1 MSLKLEEKTMESD
14 TWLKRLSHAKLQE
27 PVAVVGSPGL
37 RSIGK
42 LTVDS
47 LIAQTKSQLVAE
59 LYSIHFP
66 SIYHTVPSYAA
77 HPSLPG
83 MGGTIVDSGAID
95 FPKVQFY
102 ACSTP
107 CLILVRGYHPNFEG
121 QYEVAEK
128 VVDYLSEEG
137 VKKMIV
143 VAGYGT
149 KDKKIVCAAN
159 NKNAIDELKEKYG
172 IGIGYKGPFM
182 GFSGLVFGS
191 AQLKGIEATCL
202 FSGSEPKEDDLE
214 FPDKEASNRVADL
227 LNKMF
232 SLPK

>member
-1 MSLKLEEKTMESD
+1 MSLNLEEKTMESD
-14 TWLKRLSHAKLQE
+14 TWIKHISDVNLQE
-27 PVAVVGSPGL
+27 PVAIVGSPGL

-42 LTVDS
+42 LAVDS
-47 LIAQTKSQLVAE
+47 LIAQTKAQLVAE

-66 SIYHTVPSYAA
+66 SVYQTVPSYAA

-83 MGGTIVDSGAID
+83 MGGTIVDAGAVD

-102 ACSTP
+102 ACSSP
-107 CLILVRGYHPNFEG
+107 CLVLVRGYHPNFEG

-128 VVDYLSEEG
+128 VVDYLDQLG

-143 VAGYGT
+143 VAGFGT
-149 KDKKIVCAAN
+149 KEKKVVCAAN
-159 NKNAIDELKEKYG
+159 NKRAIDELKEKYG

-191 AQLKGIEATCL
+191 AQLKGIEAICL
-202 FSGSEPKEDDLE
+202 FSASEPKEDDLE
-214 FPDKEASNRVADL
+214 FPDKEASDRVVEI

>member
-1 MSLKLEEKTMESD
+1 MSPNLEEKTMESE
-14 TWLKRLSHAKLQE
+14 TWIKHISDVNLQE
-27 PVAVVGSPGL
+27 PVAIVGSPGL

-42 LTVDS
+42 LAVDS
-47 LIAQTKSQLVAE
+47 LITQTKAHLVAE

-66 SIYHTVPSYAA
+66 SIYQTVPSYAA

-83 MGGTIVDSGAID
+83 MGGTVVDAGAVD

-102 ACSTP
+102 ACTSP
-107 CLILVRGYHPNFEG
+107 CLVLVRGYHPNFEG

-128 VVDYLSEEG
+128 VVDYLSELS

-149 KDKKIVCAAN
+149 KEKKVVCAAN
-159 NKNAIDELKEKYG
+159 NKKAIDELKEKYD

-191 AQLKGIEATCL
+191 AKLKGIEAICL
-202 FSGSEPKEDDLE
+202 FSASEPKEDDLE
-214 FPDKEASNRVADL
+214 FPDKEASDRVVEL
-227 LNKMF
+227 LSRMIGLGK
-232 SLPK
+232 

>member
-1 MSLKLEEKTMESD
+1 MESD
-14 TWLKRLSHAKLQE
+14 TWIKRYNDAKLRK
-27 PVAVVGSPGL
+27 PTAIVGSPGL

-42 LTVDS
+42 LAVDS
-47 LIAQTKSQLVAE
+47 LVTQTKSQLVAE

-66 SIYHTVPSYAA
+66 SVYQTMPSYAA

-83 MGGTIVDSGAID
+83 MGGAIIDSSGVD
-95 FPKVQFY
+95 FPKVQFFS
-102 ACSTP
+102 CSSP
-107 CLILVRGYHPNFEG
+107 SLVLVKGYHPNFEG

-128 VVDYLSEEG
+128 VVDYLGELG

-149 KDKKIVCAAN
+149 KDKKVVCAAN
-159 NKNAIDELKEKYG
+159 SKKAIDELKEKYD

-191 AQLKGIEATCL
+191 AQLKGIEAICL

-214 FPDKEASNRVADL
+214 FPDKEASDRVVEILNR
-227 LNKMF
+227 MF